1 MFTTQAM
8 AIKNS
13 IGGICGFVS
22 ALVAGRIV
30 SHIRAADNMLFGL
43 NVLPQQVLSVI
54 SFVLAV
60 AVVLY
65 IKLEIEKEKIKTKV
79 VLEVKDK
86 YGKNAILKG
95 LDYEEKATQK
105 ERNLSI
111 GGHKSGEKN

>member
-1 MFTTQAM
+1 MSQAGTNQNSFNITYNYVNPKYISQAM

-22 ALVAGRIV
+22 ALVAEKIV

-54 SFVLAV
+54 SFVLAM

-65 IKLEIEKEKIKTKV
+65 IKLEIEKEKIK
-79 VLEVKDK
+79 L
-86 YGKNAILKG
+86 
-95 LDYEEKATQK
+95 Q
-105 ERNLSI
+105 
-111 GGHKSGEKN
+111 

>member
-1 MFTTQAM
+1 MYNVSQAGTNQNSFNITYNYVNPKYISQAM
-8 AIKNS
+8 AIKNN

-22 ALVAGRIV
+22 ALVAGKIV

-65 IKLEIEKEKIKTKV
+65 IKLEIEKEKIK
-79 VLEVKDK
+79 L
-86 YGKNAILKG
+86 
-95 LDYEEKATQK
+95 Q
-105 ERNLSI
+105 
-111 GGHKSGEKN
+111 